1 MANVLAARAWV
12 EVDPDA
18 LRSNALDVV
27 RAAPEGTGLLPM
39 VKADA
44 YGVGAER
51 VVRAL
56 EPLHPWGYGVATV
69 EEGIELRRW
78 GVARPVVVFSPI
90 PPESTPAAAGAGLTP
105 TISDMEGLRRWQA
118 ACRAHGASLDFHVE
132 IDTGMGRTGFDW
144 RETGDWAEAVRREAE
159 TARWTGIFTHFHSA
173 DLADRAPTA
182 AQWARFQDAIQ
193 QLPVSREELIVHAA
207 NSAAAL
213 RWPEFAGDLV
223 RPGIYLYGGQP
234 APGVTGVVEPRPVV
248 AVRARILLVR
258 DVPPGTTLGYGATH
272 VARTW
277 ERWGTL
283 AIGYGDGLP
292 RRLANRGVALVAGVR
307 TPMIGRISM
316 DSAVV
321 DLTAAPAARPTDVA
335 TIIGESG
342 SQRITV
348 DEVAAWAETITYDIL
363 TGLGP
368 RLPRLGMD
376 TQDG

>member
-18 LRSNALDVV
+18 LRSNALDVLN
-27 RAAPEGTGLLPM
+27 AAPDGTGLLPM

-51 VVRAL
+51 AVGAL
-56 EPLHPWGYGVATV
+56 EPLQPWGYGVATV
-69 EEGIELRRW
+69 EEGLELRRC
-78 GVARPVVVFSPI
+78 GVRRPIVVFSPL
-90 PPESTPAAAGAGLTP
+90 PPEDAPAAAGAGLTP
-105 TISDMEGLRRWQA
+105 TVSDLEGLRRWQS
-118 ACRAHGASLDFHVE
+118 ACRAHGGALDFHVE

-144 RETGDWAEAVRREAE
+144 RETGDWAEAIRREAGP
-159 TARWTGIFTHFHSA
+159 ARWAGIFTHFHSA

-234 APGVTGVVEPRPVV
+234 APGVPGVPVPRPVV
-248 AVRARILLVR
+248 AVRARVLLVR

-277 ERWGTL
+277 ERWGTI

-292 RRLANRGVALVAGVR
+292 RRLANRGSALVAGARV
-307 TPMIGRISM
+307 PIIGRISM

-321 DLTAAPAARPTDVA
+321 DLTAAPATRPGEVA
-335 TIIGESG
+335 TMIGASG
-342 SQRITV
+342 SQSITV
-348 DEVAAWAETITYDIL
+348 DEVAAWAETISYDIL

-368 RLPRLGMD
+368 RLPRLGG
-376 TQDG
+376 DGQNG